1 MRKEIVNQIQEVQKV
16 PYRINLRR
24 NMPQYILIKQRLKTK
39 RNIKNSKVKATSN
52 IAGKRHMLN
61 I

>member
-1 MRKEIVNQIQEVQKV
+1 MGKEIVNQIQEVHKV

-52 IAGKRHMLN
+52 VTQKGNPIQ
-61 I
+61 